1 MNIDLKGATRT
12 VILIGEYAIKIPT
25 FKSWKLF
32 LTGMIANLNERS
44 WMQYSNRSD
53 SSICPTLWSSCTGL
67 VTVQKRCKPVQH
79 RGLFW
84 VELCALALNS
94 ELSTDFFYSDAKP
107 ENFGYLGGKLVKLDY
122 GD

>member
-1 MNIDLKGATRT
+1 MKLRTRNR
-12 VILIGEYAIKIPT
+12 LMDALYHEQL
-25 FKSWKLF
+25 S
-32 LTGMIANLNERS
+32 LNEVKRQL
-44 WMQYSNRSD
+44 MYTYQFPAR
-53 SSICPTLWSSCTGL
+53 IAKSSCTGL
-67 VTVQKRCKPVQH
+67 ITVQKRCKPVQH

-94 ELSTDFFYSDAKP
+94 ELSTDFFYSDVKP